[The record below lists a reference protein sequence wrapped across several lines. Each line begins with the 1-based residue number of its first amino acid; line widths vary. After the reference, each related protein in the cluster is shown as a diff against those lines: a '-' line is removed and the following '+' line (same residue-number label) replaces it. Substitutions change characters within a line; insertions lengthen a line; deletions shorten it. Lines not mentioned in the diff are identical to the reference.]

1 MKKPLIVQKF
11 GGTSVGSIERMQ
23 TVAEHIIKAKNDGN
37 QVVVVVSAMAGETN
51 RLVSLAQQ
59 VDSVPNAR
67 ELDVL
72 LSAGEQ
78 VSMALVAMT
87 LHKMGYA
94 ARSLTGAQAKIVT
107 DNQHNDA
114 TIKHIDTRTITELL
128 EQDFIVIVAGF
139 QGVNE
144 NGDITTL
151 GRGGSDTSAVALAG
165 ALNADE
171 CQIFTDVDGVY
182 TCDPRVVPTA
192 RKLDVID
199 FPSMEEM
206 ARKGAKV
213 LHLPCVQYA
222 WKYSV
227 PLRVLSTFEVNQGSL
242 IKGNTITH
250 AVCGIAIQRD
260 MTLVTVESE
269 ALSNI
274 LKQCQMLGVEV
285 FTTQEELEKSAL
297 VIKRDAYAKLQLVCA
312 DKVRGLEPVSLLTKV
327 GLQAS
332 ALVPHARKTLAEHGI
347 DVRYVS
353 ATEQSSML
361 MLDPTNVDRAANLL
375 HDTYVTSEIP
385 PRVCYKTNLFRL
397 NGHL

>member
-1 MKKPLIVQKF
+1 M
-11 GGTSVGSIERMQ
+11 GSIERMQ

-51 RLVSLAQQ
+51 RLVGLAQQ

-94 ARSLTGAQAKIVT
+94 ARSLTGAQANIVT

-139 QGVNE
+139 QGINE

-171 CQIFTDVDGVY
+171 CQIFTDVDGIY
-182 TCDPRVVPTA
+182 TCDPRIVPSA

-222 WKYSV
+222 WKHAV

-242 IKGNTITH
+242 IKGSAATH
-250 AVCGIAIQRD
+250 AVCGIALQRD
-260 MTLVTVESE
+260 MAPIRVESE
-269 ALSNI
+269 SFPSI
-274 LKQCQMLGVEV
+274 IKQCQMLGIEV
-285 FTTQEELEKSAL
+285 CTTIDEPTHSAF
-297 VIKRDAYAKLQLVCA
+297 VIKRDAYAKLQLVGA
-312 DKVRGLEPVSLLTKV
+312 DKIRGSEPVSLITKV
-327 GLQAS
+327 GIQAG
-332 ALVPHARKTLAEHGI
+332 ALVAHARQTLAQHGI

-353 ATEQSSML
+353 ASEQSSML
-361 MLDPTNVDRAANLL
+361 MLDPANVDRAANIL
-375 HDTYVTSEIP
+375 HETYVTSEIP
-385 PRVCYKTNLFRL
+385 QEFGLKQTFL
-397 NGHL
+397 G

>member
-1 MKKPLIVQKF
+1 M
-11 GGTSVGSIERMQ
+11 GSIERMQ

-51 RLVSLAQQ
+51 RLVGLAQQ

-94 ARSLTGAQAKIVT
+94 ARSLTGAQANIVT

-139 QGVNE
+139 QGINE

-171 CQIFTDVDGVY
+171 CQIFTDVDGIY
-182 TCDPRVVPTA
+182 TCDPRIVPSA

-222 WKYSV
+222 WKHAV

-242 IKGNTITH
+242 IKGSAATH

-260 MTLVTVESE
+260 MTLIRVESE
-269 ALSNI
+269 SFPSI
-274 LKQCQMLGVEV
+274 IKQCQMLGIDVC
-285 FTTQEELEKSAL
+285 TTIEEPTTNSAF
-297 VIKRDAYAKLQLVCA
+297 VIKHDAYAKLQLVGA
-312 DKVRGLEPVSLLTKV
+312 EKIRDSEPVSLITKV
-327 GLQAS
+327 GLQAG
-332 ALVPHARKTLAEHGI
+332 ALVTHARQTLAQHGI
-347 DVRYVS
+347 DVRHVS
-353 ATEQSSML
+353 ASEQSSML
-361 MLDPTNVDRAANLL
+361 MLDPANVDLAANIL
-375 HDTYVTSEIP
+375 HETYVTSEIP
-385 PRVCYKTNLFRL
+385 QEFGLKQTFL
-397 NGHL
+397 G

>member
-51 RLVSLAQQ
+51 RLVGLAQQ

-192 RKLDVID
+192 RKLDMID

-222 WKYSV
+222 WKNAV
-227 PLRVLSTFEVNQGSL
+227 PLRVLSTFEKNQGSL
-242 IKGNTITH
+242 IKGDTSTH

-260 MTLVTVESE
+260 MTLVAVASES
-269 ALSNI
+269 LSGI
-274 LKQCQMLGVEV
+274 IKQCQMLGVEV
-285 FTTQEELEKSAL
+285 CTTLEEPENSAL

-312 DKVRGLEPVSLLTKV
+312 DKIRGSESISLITKV
-327 GLQAS
+327 GLQAG
-332 ALVPHARKTLAEHGI
+332 ALVTHARTTLAEHSIG
-347 DVRYVS
+347 VRYVS
-353 ATEQSSML
+353 ASEQSSML
-361 MLDPTNVDRAANLL
+361 MLDPANVDRAANIL
-375 HDTYVTSEIP
+375 HDTYVASEIP
-385 PRVCYKTNLFRL
+385 QEFGVKQTFL
-397 NGHL
+397 G

>member
-51 RLVSLAQQ
+51 RLVGLAQQ

-94 ARSLTGAQAKIVT
+94 ARSLTGAQANIVT

-139 QGVNE
+139 QGINE

-171 CQIFTDVDGVY
+171 CQIFTDVDGIY
-182 TCDPRVVPTA
+182 TCDPRIVPSA

-206 ARKGAKV
+206 ACKGAKV

-222 WKYSV
+222 WKHAV

-242 IKGNTITH
+242 IKGSAATH

-260 MTLVTVESE
+260 MELIRVESE
-269 ALSNI
+269 SFPSI
-274 LKQCQMLGVEV
+274 IKQCQMLGIEV
-285 FTTQEELEKSAL
+285 CTTIDEPTNSAF
-297 VIKRDAYAKLQLVCA
+297 VIKRDAYAKLQLVGA
-312 DKVRGLEPVSLLTKV
+312 DKIRGSEPVSLITKV
-327 GLQAS
+327 GIQAG
-332 ALVPHARKTLAEHGI
+332 ALVAHARQTLAQHGI

-353 ATEQSSML
+353 ASEQSSML
-361 MLDPTNVDRAANLL
+361 MLDPANVDRAANIL
-375 HDTYVTSEIP
+375 HETYVTSEIP
-385 PRVCYKTNLFRL
+385 QEFGLKQTFL
-397 NGHL
+397 G